1 MLVGE
6 IAMTDKEREALTI
19 AVRHAIHTTAM
30 PASMTVGE
38 RIEARRLMKVAAG
51 EAVRTFEMPA

>member
-1 MLVGE
+1 
-6 IAMTDKEREALTI
+6 MTDKEREALAI
-19 AVRHAIHTTAM
+19 AVRHAIHNTVL

>member
-1 MLVGE
+1 
-6 IAMTDKEREALTI
+6 MTDKEREALAI
-19 AVRHAIHTTAM
+19 AVRHAIHNTVL

-51 EAVRTFEMPA
+51 DAIRTFEIPD